1 VTRALLAALA
11 VLLFAST
18 AEAKPIA
25 NHCVQLGSKR
35 FFLKPTRLGV
45 YLLYDGKVL
54 NADLTRAAAPG
65 PASEWSIKARGS
77 GRFLVRSIAS
87 RRYLRVRG
95 RKLVKLRSAR
105 GCKRYPEAALG
116 AKGKP
121 GRGKSGFAD
130 AHMHLTAALRAGGLV
145 FGGENFN
152 RYGAP
157 QALGNDAKVHGDDGS
172 LDFTGNLLRSGEPAG
187 THDTHGWPSFKGW
200 PKFDTYTH
208 QQIYYRWLER
218 VWKAGMR
225 VVVAQTVEDESLCNI
240 EPRKSHSCN
249 ETETIEAEVAQLRA
263 LQNYVDAQSGG
274 RGRGWFRLVYGPKAA
289 RKVVARGKLAVLV
302 GVESSNPFGC
312 SERGGQP
319 NCNRADIDRGIARMR
334 KIGVRTM
341 FLAHWTDNA
350 LAGAALEGG
359 DKGQF
364 IAALQVAQT
373 GTPFST
379 GPCPHPEQ
387 GEEVQPAAPLP
398 GVPRPV
404 SGAAPV
410 TAAQVI
416 GGGRQCNT
424 RGLTDLGDYAVRR
437 MMDAHMLIE
446 VDHMSEWAR
455 EQVLAI
461 AEERGYPLVS
471 SHTGTGGLWTRDE
484 LKRLYAQGGFAT
496 ATIDDA
502 AKMPAKL
509 LGFKH
514 PGVGLGTDTGG
525 FNALP
530 APDPAAERKPLRYPF
545 RSFDRRVR
553 FTRQRT
559 GQRRFDLNRDGVAHY
574 GLLPDLLADLQRRA
588 GGRAALRRLF
598 RSAEA
603 YLRTWTR
610 VSRAR

>member
-1 VTRALLAALA
+1 MRRALLAAMAAALVLA
-11 VLLFAST
+11 GG
-18 AEAKPIA
+18 AEAKPLA
-25 NHCVQLGSKR
+25 NHCVRLGGKR
-35 FFLKPTRLGV
+35 VFLKPTRLGV

-54 NADLTRAAAPG
+54 NGDLSRSGAPG
-65 PASEWSIKARGS
+65 PASEWSIRRK
-77 GRFLVRSIAS
+77 GRNRVLVRSIAT

-95 RKLVKLRSAR
+95 KKRLRLRPAR

-116 AKGKP
+116 AKGRPARK
-121 GRGKSGFAD
+121 GGFAD

-157 QALGNDAKVHGDDGS
+157 EALGNDPKVHGDDGS
-172 LDFTGNLLRSGEPAG
+172 LDLTGNLLRSGEPTG
-187 THDTHGWPSFKGW
+187 THDTHGWPTFRGW
-200 PKFDTYTH
+200 PTFDTYTH

-218 VWKAGMR
+218 VWKSGLR

-249 ETETIEAEVAQLRA
+249 ETQTIEAEVAQLRA
-263 LQNYVDAQSGG
+263 LQGYIDAQSGG

-289 RKVVARGKLAVLV
+289 RRAVAKGKLAVLV

-312 SERGGQP
+312 SEQGGRP
-319 NCNRADIDRGIARMR
+319 NCDRADIDSGIARM
-334 KIGVRTM
+334 KEIGVRTM

-373 GTPFST
+373 GTPFTT
-379 GPCPHPEQ
+379 GACPHPEQ
-387 GEEVQPAAPLP
+387 GEEVQSPAPLP

-404 SGAAPV
+404 SGDPPAARQL
-410 TAAQVI
+410 A
-416 GGGRQCNT
+416 GGRQCNS
-424 RGLTDLGDYAVRR
+424 RGLTELGDYAVRR
-437 MMDAHMLIE
+437 MMDAHMMIE
-446 VDHMSEWAR
+446 VDHLSEWAR

-471 SHTGTGGLWTRDE
+471 SHTGTGGLWTADE
-484 LKRLYAQGGFAT
+484 LKRLYATGGFAT
-496 ATIDDA
+496 TTIDDA
-502 AKMPAKL
+502 AKMPGKL
-509 LGFKH
+509 LAFGH
-514 PGVGLGTDTGG
+514 AGVGIGTDTGG

-530 APDPAAERKPLRYPF
+530 APAGGKPLRYPF
-545 RSFDRRVR
+545 RSFDGRVR

-559 GQRRFDLNRDGVAHY
+559 GQRSFDLNKDGVAHY
-574 GLLPDLLADLQRRA
+574 GLLPDLLADVARRKH
-588 GGRAALRRLF
+588 GDAALGVLF
-598 RSAEA
+598 HSADA
-603 YLRTWTR
+603 YLRTWK
-610 VSRAR
+610 RATDRPPR